1 MDTHGGNAF
10 DVGGAAGTGHE
21 ADKVGQLGQ
30 LAQNVK
36 HIVILG
42 HDGGTLHDADVIHI
56 MHATGICDINVDKA
70 ASMSVTY
77 LLCADSTVMVI
88 NDSKVNILP
97 YSLETAKLIM
107 LKELKLKQTQ
117 K

>member
-1 MDTHGGNAF
+1 MKKLLLLLLVFAF
-10 DVGGAAGTGHE
+10 CSCDVLVAIDEIAQEHAQTVQRE
-21 ADKVGQLGQ
+21 QSNRNKV
-30 LAQNVK
+30 
-36 HIVILG
+36 I
-42 HDGGTLHDADVIHI
+42 HDADVIHI
-56 MHATGICDINVDKA
+56 MHAIGICDINVDKA

-107 LKELKLKQTQ
+107 LKELELANQ
-117 K
+117 KK